1 MTRPNIAAIALTGRS
16 REKLARLRRSIDPA
30 AISVAPAVLATAAL
44 ACWARDGNAAVV
56 NLVATIPGAASPG
69 VVTVTPPGG
78 GVPAGDYRYDLEIT
92 KTGVVTTWIKGRLRV
107 EQDITN
113 AA

>member
-1 MTRPNIAAIALTGRS
+1 MPATVDLNVYRGDSWSQTFRLLDSSAVPIDLTG
-16 REKLARLRRSIDPA
+16 
-30 AISVAPAVLATAAL
+30 ATA